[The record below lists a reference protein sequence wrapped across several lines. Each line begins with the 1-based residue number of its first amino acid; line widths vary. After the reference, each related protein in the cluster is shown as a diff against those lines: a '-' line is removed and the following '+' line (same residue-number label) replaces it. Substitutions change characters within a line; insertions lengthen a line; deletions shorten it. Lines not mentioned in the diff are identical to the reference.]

1 MYYINMN
8 TNNSNSSLLN
18 RAVDGLRRRD
28 RWRSRGALLFRPR
41 IVLGADISDA
51 PSRGR
56 ARIDWPAHLG
66 SDRHPAADFRYRGV
80 HKLMTEVE
88 TRDIPLNWDVFVTA
102 GMCITKPPQSFHP
115 LHEVQQRYAFLLI

>member
-8 TNNSNSSLLN
+8 TNSSNSSLLN

-41 IVLGADISDA
+41 IVLGAGISDA
-51 PSRGR
+51 PPRSWAHADR
-56 ARIDWPAHLG
+56 PAHLG
-66 SDRHPAADFRYRGV
+66 SDSRPAADFRYRGV
-80 HKLMTEVE
+80 DKLMTEVE
-88 TRDIPLNWDVFVTA
+88 TRDIPRNWDVFVTA

-115 LHEVQQRYAFLLI
+115 LHVVQQRYAFLLI